1 MKFDGRNR
9 IVYEC
14 DNAVKN
20 KTAEGSVHTIL
31 NREGLEAMLLD
42 RSMCTKDM
50 EHRVMNALNGIGE
63 WYGPEIRDILY
74 THGKF
79 RGYVFYK
86 EMEPEPESI
95 PSNPISNEITNSEQN
110 IYDDSDIKSRS
121 VTRERVP
128 ESYNTL
134 ARAAY
139 LIASLI
145 LMAVVTAK
153 VIYPSMLQR
162 AYYTGSDMGSFFET
176 FSINGIMGI
185 GVGVIVSCIC
195 GRYLFSKNAVLY
207 YVIVPVVFIVSATL
221 LYLFLQMLIGLASV
235 ALSIFAACIPVL
247 IIIAAIAYVLKSM
260 FR

>member
-1 MKFDGRNR
+1 MKLDGRNR

-31 NREGLEAMLLD
+31 NREGLEAMLLE

-95 PSNPISNEITNSEQN
+95 PSNPISNEITILADAYAFQNYQN
-110 IYDDSDIKSRS
+110 IRYAEVMGARWKVNYVEVQYPRLRLTLGGVYNGPIPRP
-121 VTRERVP
+121 VP
-128 ESYNTL
+128 DNSGES
-134 ARAAY
+134 
-139 LIASLI
+139 
-145 LMAVVTAK
+145 
-153 VIYPSMLQR
+153 
-162 AYYTGSDMGSFFET
+162 G
-176 FSINGIMGI
+176 
-185 GVGVIVSCIC
+185 
-195 GRYLFSKNAVLY
+195 
-207 YVIVPVVFIVSATL
+207 
-221 LYLFLQMLIGLASV
+221 
-235 ALSIFAACIPVL
+235 
-247 IIIAAIAYVLKSM
+247 
-260 FR
+260 